1 MDKESDELRDRL
13 LGQVARPG
21 DLASYRQRVSA
32 TVEANTARIR
42 RERTLTTLFWIF
54 CAASATAWLWFSA
67 DSAHLPRGPFLACVF
82 FTWGG
87 VEVVKHY
94 INASRVDLLKELK
107 ELQLQVFE
115 LQNSLAPPPR
125 DGKAGGL

>member
-1 MDKESDELRDRL
+1 MDNESNELRDRL

-21 DLASYRQRVSA
+21 DLANYRQRVTAMIASNA
-32 TVEANTARIR
+32 ARIR
-42 RERTLTTLFWIF
+42 RERILATLFWIF

-87 VEVVKHY
+87 VEIVKHY
-94 INASRVDLLKELK
+94 INTSRVDLLKEIK

-115 LQNSLAPPPR
+115 LQNSPR
-125 DGKAGGL
+125 RPV